1 MLPYPL
7 WNLTLPE
14 RNRDETSCDCERLE
28 LGSLFV
34 PYWRLEAE
42 QSIEPVLVSCS
53 NYCSNDFCTS
63 NRGRTFHSCVDSTVA
78 VDSDGAENN
87 CISHQLQLQL
97 QLQLGVSFPLRI
109 D

>member
-53 NYCSNDFCTS
+53 NYCCNDFCTS
-63 NRGRTFHSCVDSTVA
+63 NRGQTCYSCVDRT

-87 CISHQLQLQL
+87 SIHQQQQ
-97 QLQLGVSFPLRI
+97 QLQLGVIFPLRI